1 MVKKNTKLGLIALLV
16 VIILGIALTVYFGT
30 QKTQTKTELPEDF
43 GPQIK
48 VDSLSAKYNPSSEE
62 EEEVEGYTIEGY
74 AAEGDINYTA
84 LSKSVDM
91 SIKWYNQAGFQ
102 NINELV
108 IKRYVDD
115 TAKAT
120 KTLKKATANES
131 KYFESFS
138 GLLTYTFEGED
149 VNYSVIGMNKIK
161 IFYKNA
167 SNEDVELTPT
177 DLSGV
182 QINPEDL
189 AQTKEL
195 LAPIE
200 VEYKPSASG
209 EINVSPDI
217 DRKGYFIYPGGSNLS
232 IQEYI
237 IEGATHAKV
246 YLVPS
251 GTKNTTVKIKLED
264 NSFIKYENSA
274 FSLDQTKGTEF
285 TLVKGEIVGTLRLKI
300 GDAFAAVKDGKL
312 VMLKMD
318 DITTKELYNTL
329 DITVTETPVQKQDCV
344 FTWNYGDINKSTGK
358 QTKTYK
364 LITKAGG
371 GGDKCEYE
379 EGHKIEEDVSVPCE
393 GGWSGYGACS
403 KPCGP
408 GTKTRKWNTTV
419 QPIRSAACPS
429 PETIGCNLGNCDIC
443 TETCREELTSFN
455 NKYRLIMQTDGN
467 LVLYKNNTLVWNTGT
482 NGKDTAPYKLVMQGD
497 GNLVIYGKTKAVW
510 STGTSGKGTGP
521 YKLVMQGD
529 GNLVIYDKNGSAI
542 WDRY

>member
-30 QKTQTKTELPEDF
+30 QKTQTKTELPEDL

-62 EEEVEGYTIEGY
+62 EEEVVVEGYTIEGY

-91 SIKWYNQAGFQ
+91 SINWFNQAGFQ
-102 NINELV
+102 NITELV

-115 TAKAT
+115 KAKAT

-149 VNYSVIGMNKIK
+149 VTYSVLGMNKIK

-167 SNEDVELTPT
+167 SNQEVELTPT

-195 LAPIE
+195 LSPVE
-200 VEYKPSASG
+200 VEYKPSASDG
-209 EINVSPDI
+209 ITVSPDI
-217 DRKGYFIYPGGSNLS
+217 DRKGYFMYPGGSNLS
-232 IQEYI
+232 IQEYV
-237 IEGATHAKV
+237 IEGTTHGKV

-251 GTKNTTVKIKLED
+251 GNKNTTVKIKLED
-264 NSFIKYENSA
+264 NRFIKYENSGA
-274 FSLDQTKGTEF
+274 FSLNQDAGTEF
-285 TLVKGEIVGTLRLKI
+285 TLVKGEIDGTLRLKI
-300 GDAFAAVKDGKL
+300 GDTFAAVKDGKL

-329 DITVTETPVQKQDCV
+329 DITVTETAVQKQDCV
-344 FTWNYGDINKSTGK
+344 YSWDYGDINTSTGK

-364 LITKAGG
+364 LITKAAAGG
-371 GGDKCEYE
+371 EKCEYDD
-379 EGHKIEEDVSVPCE
+379 GKQITEDVKVNC
-393 GGWSGYGACS
+393 GGKWGGFGACS
-403 KPCGP
+403 EPCGP
-408 GTKTRKWNTTV
+408 GTKMRTWIADPEPKNDGT
-419 QPIRSAACPS
+419 PCPS
-429 PETIGCNLGNCDIC
+429 PETVSCNLKSCKTCQSNGAFEAYAAYYGQTISPSQIGCTGMTN
-443 TETCREELTSFN
+443 
-455 NKYRLIMQTDGN
+455 QTDC
-467 LVLYKNNTLVWNTGT
+467 T
-482 NGKDTAPYKLVMQGD
+482 NKRWP
-497 GNLVIYGKTKAVW
+497 
-510 STGTSGKGTGP
+510 
-521 YKLVMQGD
+521 
-529 GNLVIYDKNGSAI
+529 GSNKVVCE
-542 WDRY
+542 WK

>member
-30 QKTQTKTELPEDF
+30 QKTQTKTELPEDL
-43 GPQIK
+43 GPQIE
-48 VDSLSAKYNPSSEE
+48 VDSLSAKYNPTPEE
-62 EEEVEGYTIEGY
+62 EVVVEGYTIEGY

-91 SIKWYNQAGFQ
+91 SINWFNQAGFQ
-102 NINELV
+102 NITELV

-149 VNYSVIGMNKIK
+149 VTYSVLGMNKIK

-167 SNEDVELTPT
+167 SNQEVELTPT

-195 LAPIE
+195 LSPVE
-200 VEYKPSASG
+200 VEYKPSASDG
-209 EINVSPDI
+209 ITVSPDI
-217 DRKGYFIYPGGSNLS
+217 DRKGYFMYPGGSNLS
-232 IQEYI
+232 IQEYV
-237 IEGATHAKV
+237 IEGATQAKV

-251 GTKNTTVKIKLED
+251 GNKNTTVKIKLED
-264 NSFIKYENSA
+264 NRFIKYENSGA
-274 FSLDQTKGTEF
+274 FSLNQDAGTEF
-285 TLVKGEIVGTLRLKI
+285 TLVKGEINGTLRLKI
-300 GDAFAAVKDGKL
+300 GDTFAAVKDGKL

-329 DITVTETPVQKQDCV
+329 DITVTETAVQKQDCV
-344 FTWNYGDINKSTGK
+344 YSWDYGDINTSTGK

-364 LITKAGG
+364 LITKAAAGG
-371 GGDKCEYE
+371 EKCEYDD
-379 EGHKIEEDVSVPCE
+379 GKQITEDVKVNC
-393 GGWSGYGACS
+393 GGKWGGFGACS
-403 KPCGP
+403 EPCGP
-408 GTKTRKWNTTV
+408 GTKMRTWIADPEPKNDGT
-419 QPIRSAACPS
+419 PCPS
-429 PETIGCNLGNCDIC
+429 PETVSCNLKSCKTCQSNGAFEAYAAYYGQTISPSQIGCTGMTN
-443 TETCREELTSFN
+443 
-455 NKYRLIMQTDGN
+455 QTDC
-467 LVLYKNNTLVWNTGT
+467 T
-482 NGKDTAPYKLVMQGD
+482 NKRWP
-497 GNLVIYGKTKAVW
+497 
-510 STGTSGKGTGP
+510 
-521 YKLVMQGD
+521 
-529 GNLVIYDKNGSAI
+529 GSNKVVCE
-542 WDRY
+542 WK

>member
-30 QKTQTKTELPEDF
+30 QKTQTKTELPEDL

-62 EEEVEGYTIEGY
+62 EEEVVVEGYTIEGY
-74 AAEGDINYTA
+74 AAEGNINYTA

-91 SIKWYNQAGFQ
+91 SIKWFNQAGFQ
-102 NINELV
+102 NITELV

-149 VNYSVIGMNKIK
+149 VTYSVLGMNKIK

-167 SNEDVELTPT
+167 SGQDVELTPA

-182 QINPEDL
+182 QINAEDL

-195 LAPIE
+195 LAPVE

-209 EINVSPDI
+209 EITVSPDI
-217 DRKGYFIYPGGSNLS
+217 DRKGYFMYPGGSNLS
-232 IQEYI
+232 IQEYVK
-237 IEGATHAKV
+237 EGATHAKV

-264 NSFIKYENSA
+264 NSFIKYANSA
-274 FSLDQTKGTEF
+274 FSLDQNAGTEF
-285 TLVKGEIVGTLRLKI
+285 TLVKGEIDGTLRLKI

-329 DITVTETPVQKQDCV
+329 DITVTETPVQKKDCE
-344 FTWNYGDINKSTGK
+344 FEWDYGDINKSTGT

-364 LITKAGG
+364 LITEAGG
-371 GGDKCEYE
+371 GGEKCEYDD
-379 EGHKIEEDVSVPCE
+379 GKTITEDVSVPCE
-393 GGWSGYGACS
+393 GGWNNYGACS
-403 KPCGP
+403 KSCGP
-408 GTKTRKWNTTV
+408 GTKTRTWNTTV

-429 PETIGCNLGNCDIC
+429 PETVSCNLKSCK
-443 TETCREELTSFN
+443 TCQS
-455 NKYRLIMQTDGN
+455 
-467 LVLYKNNTLVWNTGT
+467 
-482 NGKDTAPYKLVMQGD
+482 NGAYESYYSM
-497 GNLVIYGKTKAVW
+497 YGF
-510 STGTSGKGTGP
+510 KGT
-521 YKLVMQGD
+521 
-529 GNLVIYDKNGSAI
+529 YDDCKGITNETDCTNKSKDLGGYGYPSNVCK
-542 WDRY
+542 WE

>member
-62 EEEVEGYTIEGY
+62 EEVVVEGYTIEGY
-74 AAEGDINYTA
+74 AAEGNINYTE

-91 SIKWYNQAGFQ
+91 SINWFNQAGFQ
-102 NINELV
+102 NITELV

-115 TAKAT
+115 KAKAT
-120 KTLKKATANES
+120 KTLKKDTANES

-149 VNYSVIGMNKIK
+149 VNYSVLGMNKIK

-167 SNEDVELTPT
+167 SNKEVELTPA

-182 QINPEDL
+182 QINPGDL

-195 LAPIE
+195 LAPVE
-200 VEYKPSASG
+200 VEYKPSASDG
-209 EINVSPDI
+209 ITVSPDI
-217 DRKGYFIYPGGSNLS
+217 DRKGYFMYPGGSNLS
-232 IQEYI
+232 IQEYV
-237 IEGATHAKV
+237 IEGTTHAKV

-264 NSFIKYENSA
+264 NRFIKYANNV
-274 FSLDQTKGTEF
+274 FSFDQNAGTEF
-285 TLVKGEIVGTLRLKI
+285 TLVKGETAGTLRLKI

-312 VMLKMD
+312 VMLTMD

-329 DITVTETPVQKQDCV
+329 DIIVTEIAVQKQDCV
-344 FTWNYGDINKSTGK
+344 YEWNYGDINTSTGK

-364 LITKAGG
+364 LITKAAAGG
-371 GGDKCEYE
+371 TACQYDDGKQITEDVRVNCGGDW
-379 EGHKIEEDVSVPCE
+379 
-393 GGWSGYGACS
+393 GGYSACS
-403 KPCGP
+403 TSCGP
-408 GTKTRKWNTTV
+408 GTKTKTWIADPEPKNGGT
-419 QPIRSAACPS
+419 ACPS
-429 PETIGCNLGNCDIC
+429 QQTVACNLKSCQSCQSNGAKEAEAAYYGGSTQPYQGCKGITDATNCK
-443 TETCREELTSFN
+443 
-455 NKYRLIMQTDGN
+455 NKWEN
-467 LVLYKNNTLVWNTGT
+467 CC
-482 NGKDTAPYKLVMQGD
+482 GKVCK
-497 GNLVIYGKTKAVW
+497 W
-510 STGTSGKGTGP
+510 E
-521 YKLVMQGD
+521 
-529 GNLVIYDKNGSAI
+529 
-542 WDRY
+542 

>member
-30 QKTQTKTELPEDF
+30 QKTQTKTELPEDL

-62 EEEVEGYTIEGY
+62 EVVVEGYTIEGY
-74 AAEGDINYTA
+74 AAEGNINYTA

-91 SIKWYNQAGFQ
+91 SINWFNQAGFQ
-102 NINELV
+102 NITELV

-115 TAKAT
+115 KAKAT
-120 KTLKKATANES
+120 KTLKKDTANES

-149 VNYSVIGMNKIK
+149 VTYSVLGMNKIK

-167 SNEDVELTPT
+167 SNQEVELTPA

-195 LAPIE
+195 LAPVE
-200 VEYKPSASG
+200 VEYKPSASDG
-209 EINVSPDI
+209 ITVSPDI
-217 DRKGYFIYPGGSNLS
+217 DRKGYFMYPGGSNLS
-232 IQEYI
+232 IQEYV

-251 GTKNTTVKIKLED
+251 GNKNTTVKIKLED
-264 NSFIKYENSA
+264 NRFIKYANSA
-274 FSLDQTKGTEF
+274 FSLNQNAGTEF
-285 TLVKGEIVGTLRLKI
+285 TLVKGEIDGTLRLKI

-329 DITVTETPVQKQDCV
+329 DITVTETAVQKQDCV
-344 FTWNYGDINKSTGK
+344 YSWDYGDINTSTGK

-364 LITKAGG
+364 LITKAAAGG
-371 GGDKCEYE
+371 EKCEYDD
-379 EGHKIEEDVSVPCE
+379 GKQITEDVKVNC
-393 GGWSGYGACS
+393 GGKWGGFGACS
-403 KPCGP
+403 EPCGP
-408 GTKTRKWNTTV
+408 GTKTKKWIADPEPKNDGT
-419 QPIRSAACPS
+419 PCPS
-429 PETIGCNLGNCDIC
+429 PETVSCNLKSCKTCQSNGEFEAYAAYYGQTISPSQIGCTGMTN
-443 TETCREELTSFN
+443 
-455 NKYRLIMQTDGN
+455 QTDCTDKRWPGF
-467 LVLYKNNTLVWNTGT
+467 
-482 NGKDTAPYKLVMQGD
+482 GKVVCEWK
-497 GNLVIYGKTKAVW
+497 
-510 STGTSGKGTGP
+510 
-521 YKLVMQGD
+521 
-529 GNLVIYDKNGSAI
+529 
-542 WDRY
+542 

>member
-1 MVKKNTKLGLIALLV
+1 MAKKVAVLGLFALLV
-16 VIILGIALTVYFGT
+16 VIIFGIALAVYFGT
-30 QKTQTKTELPEDF
+30 KNPQSTTNELPEDL

-48 VDSLSAKYNPSSEE
+48 VDSLSAKYNPSSSEE
-62 EEEVEGYTIEGY
+62 EAVVEGYTIEGY
-74 AAEGDINYTA
+74 AAEGNINYTA

-91 SIKWYNQAGFQ
+91 SIKWFNQAGFQ
-102 NINELV
+102 NITELV

-149 VNYSVIGMNKIK
+149 VTYSVLGMNKIK

-167 SNEDVELTPT
+167 SGQDVELTPA

-182 QINPEDL
+182 QINAEDL

-195 LAPIE
+195 LAPVE

-209 EINVSPDI
+209 EITVSPDI
-217 DRKGYFIYPGGSNLS
+217 DRKGYFMYPGGSNLS
-232 IQEYI
+232 IQEYVK
-237 IEGATHAKV
+237 EGATHAKV

-264 NSFIKYENSA
+264 NSFIKYANSA
-274 FSLDQTKGTEF
+274 FSLDQNAGTEF
-285 TLVKGEIVGTLRLKI
+285 TLVKGEIDGTLRLKI

-329 DITVTETPVQKQDCV
+329 DITVTETPVQKKDCE
-344 FTWNYGDINKSTGK
+344 FEWDYGDINKSTGT

-364 LITKAGG
+364 LITEAGG
-371 GGDKCEYE
+371 GGEKCEYDD
-379 EGHKIEEDVSVPCE
+379 GKTITEDVSVPCE
-393 GGWSGYGACS
+393 GGWNNYGACS
-403 KPCGP
+403 KSCGP
-408 GTKTRKWNTTV
+408 GTKTRTWNADPTPKNGGT
-419 QPIRSAACPS
+419 ACPS
-429 PETIGCNLGNCDIC
+429 SQTISCNLKSCKTCQSNGKFEAYGAYYGQTISPEVVGC
-443 TETCREELTSFN
+443 TGITN
-455 NKYRLIMQTDGN
+455 QTDC
-467 LVLYKNNTLVWNTGT
+467 T
-482 NGKDTAPYKLVMQGD
+482 NKKYPGFGKVVCEWK
-497 GNLVIYGKTKAVW
+497 
-510 STGTSGKGTGP
+510 
-521 YKLVMQGD
+521 
-529 GNLVIYDKNGSAI
+529 
-542 WDRY
+542 